1 MIAQLIG
8 LLAGLALL
16 CFFIESD
23 LRRAHRESLWLA
35 SLRERYHPAKSRIPA
50 LDRLAYETKEGAVNM
65 TWLVLVSVAGFF
77 VASVLLSLA
86 EESVAFGIL
95 VSLAG
100 TIGGAVGWIRYRY
113 RKRKRVFFDSLLREA
128 MPIAITTLRATN
140 RLEAAFEDVASIA
153 RDKRVKEEFEALAKT
168 WRGLH
173 VTPEQA
179 LGLTAARWEI
189 DEMVQLARATE
200 EAVKYHANLAELWLK
215 YREQIE
221 RDEDKRRKLRAKT
234 LAGRRNGLIY
244 SGIVV
249 AMFGLAYPR
258 AHPYMTP
265 IANTGFWVVLLIL
278 LACTWAIWRAGEVI
292 EV

>member
-8 LLAGLALL
+8 LLVGLALL

-23 LRRAHRESLWLA
+23 LRRAHREALWLA
-35 SLRERYHPAKSRIPA
+35 SLRERYRQRKPRLPA
-50 LDRLAYETKEGAVNM
+50 LDRLAYEMKEAGISGAR
-65 TWLVLVSVAGFF
+65 LVIVSAAVF
-77 VASVLLSLA
+77 VALSALLSLA
-86 EESVAFGIL
+86 EESVVFGVL
-95 VSLAG
+95 VSLAAV
-100 TIGGAVGWIRYRY
+100 TGGAVGWIRYRY
-113 RKRKRVFFDSLLREA
+113 RKRKQAFFDALLREA

-153 RDKRVKEEFEALAKT
+153 RDKRVKSEFETLAKT
-168 WRGLH
+168 WRGLR

-179 LGLTAARWEI
+179 LVLAASRWEI
-189 DEMVQLARATE
+189 EEMVQLAKATE
-200 EAVKYHANLAELWLK
+200 EAVKYHANLAELWIR

-244 SGIVV
+244 SGLVL

-265 IANTGFWVVLLIL
+265 LANTGFWVVLLIL
-278 LACTWAIWRAGEVI
+278 IACTGAIWRAGEVI

>member
-1 MIAQLIG
+1 MLAQLIG
-8 LLAGLALL
+8 LLVGLALL

-23 LRRAHRESLWLA
+23 LRRAHREALWLA
-35 SLRERYHPAKSRIPA
+35 SLRERYRQTKRRLPA
-50 LDRLAYETKEGAVNM
+50 LDRLVFEMREAGISGTRLTLIAV
-65 TWLVLVSVAGFF
+65 LAF
-77 VASVLLSLA
+77 VALSALLSMA
-86 EESVAFGIL
+86 EESLVFGVL
-95 VSLAG
+95 VSLAAVA
-100 TIGGAVGWIRYRY
+100 GGAVGWIRYRY
-113 RKRKRVFFDSLLREA
+113 RKRKQAFFDALLREA

-153 RDKRVKEEFEALAKT
+153 RDKRVKSEFETLAKT
-168 WRGLH
+168 WRGLR

-179 LGLTAARWEI
+179 LLLAASRWEI
-189 DEMVQLARATE
+189 EEMVQLAKATE
-200 EAVKYHANLAELWLK
+200 EAVKYHADLAELWIR

-244 SGIVV
+244 SGLVL

-265 IANTGFWVVLLIL
+265 LANTGFWVVLLIL
-278 LACTWAIWRAGEVI
+278 IACTWAIWRAGEVI